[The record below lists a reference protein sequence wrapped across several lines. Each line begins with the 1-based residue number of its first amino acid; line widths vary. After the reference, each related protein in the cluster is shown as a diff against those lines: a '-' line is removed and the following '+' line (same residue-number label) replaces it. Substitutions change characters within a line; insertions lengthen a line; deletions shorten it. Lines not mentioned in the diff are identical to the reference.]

1 MLQKDTW
8 SFSLWLQQKV
18 TVLGAH
24 LKGLFTRWLVNQV
37 FVSPK
42 YADSFISFSVR
53 DLSLILD
60 ALLKTKSRS
69 VLLDIINKNGIF
81 PCLQLALWKLS
92 SHQLRIFCFVLWKD
106 SKCFIIY
113 WSRIESTSTG
123 YLLYGSFSRSALLL
137 IQFPCSYHQLWHP
150 HVAWFPVD
158 ILFFHYSLRS
168 QIIVVFD
175 SDMTCLQRHYIHY
188 ELLSIK

>member
-1 MLQKDTW
+1 MDTW
-8 SFSLWLQQKV
+8 GFSLWLQQKV

-60 ALLKTKSRS
+60 ALLKTKSHS

-81 PCLQLALWKLS
+81 PRLQLPVWKFS
-92 SHQLRIFCFVLWKD
+92 SHQLRIFCFIVWQD
-106 SKCFIIY
+106 CKCFRIY
-113 WSRIESTSTG
+113 WSRIEPTSTG
-123 YLLYGSFSRSALLL
+123 YLLYGSFLRSAL
-137 IQFPCSYHQLWHP
+137 IFIKFICSYHQLWHP
-150 HVAWFPVD
+150 HVVWFPVD
-158 ILFFHYSLRS
+158 ILFTHYSLHSRIS
-168 QIIVVFD
+168 VVFD
-175 SDMTCLQRHYIHY
+175 SDMTCLPRHCIDY